1 MQAGTLLTID
11 FEVKVGAVDGT
22 YDLDL
27 TGVTLVNGGAAI
39 AGVDVLDDT
48 VEISSV
54 PNVVPIAEIISHT
67 DGDVVSKTQIVEV
80 VDNSGQ
86 DDIET
91 ATFAVFA
98 DTNSNCI
105 DDDVGNVWT
114 VFATDN
120 DGSDGWTGVL
130 DTTSVPD
137 GQYLIKATLDD
148 GKDSAFNTVCVE
160 VYNPE
165 GIILLPGWNL
175 ISFPETLEDATIDSV
190 LQDFDDTE
198 IDSVFYDDASTG
210 MMVVPTSFEP
220 LKAYWVHNNLDEEVV
235 IIKDYLTPKVPSTP
249 PSLRL
254 YPGWNAVGHNAK
266 VELSAEISLS
276 TIDDCYVKVTGPWVS
291 SASEY
296 AYVGYNGVE
305 GVINGNQ
312 VGTDVFDM
320 NVYEGYYVF
329 VDEECVL
336 A

>member
-1 MQAGTLLTID
+1 MEAGTLLTID

-39 AGVDVLDDT
+39 AGVDVVDDT

-54 PNVVPIAEIISHT
+54 PNVVPVPEIISHS

-86 DDIET
+86 DDIMT
-91 ATFAVFA
+91 ATFAIFA
-98 DTNSNCI
+98 DINGNCD
-105 DDDVGNVWT
+105 DDDVGEVWT
-114 VFATDN
+114 EFATDN
-120 DGSDGWTGVL
+120 DGSDGWTAVL

-137 GQYLIKATLDD
+137 GKYLIKATLDD
-148 GKDSAFNTVCVE
+148 GSDSAFYIVCVE

-175 ISFPETLEDATIDSV
+175 ISFPETLENASIDYI
-190 LQDFDDTE
+190 LQDFTDVE
-198 IDSVFYDDASTG
+198 VDSVFYDELGT
-210 MMVVPTSFEP
+210 MVVPTTFEP
-220 LKAYWVHNNLDEEVV
+220 LKAYWVHNNLSEEVV
-235 IIKDYLTPKVPSTP
+235 ILEDYLTPMVPSTP

-266 VELSAEISLS
+266 VELSAEVSLA
-276 TIDDCYVKVTGPWVS
+276 TIDDCYFKVIGPWVT
-291 SASEY
+291 SANEF
-296 AYVGYNGVE
+296 AYVGNNGQE
-305 GVINGNQ
+305 GPLNGNQ
-312 VGTDVFDM
+312 VGTDVFKM
-320 NVYEGYYVF
+320 NMYEGYYVF